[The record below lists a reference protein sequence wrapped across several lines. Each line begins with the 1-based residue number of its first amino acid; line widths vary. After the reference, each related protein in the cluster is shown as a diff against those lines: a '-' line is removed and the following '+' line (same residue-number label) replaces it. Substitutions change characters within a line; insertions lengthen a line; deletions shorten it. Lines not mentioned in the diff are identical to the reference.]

1 MFIDYIFQIITL
13 PLQIIRSST
22 IRPLQCKSQIVCIM
36 YVTSYF
42 LISAVKSGK
51 WAWLA
56 MDGDPIH
63 TTAEEQCQHMMRIL
77 TSVCI

>member
-1 MFIDYIFQIITL
+1 MY
-13 PLQIIRSST
+13 
-22 IRPLQCKSQIVCIM
+22 

-42 LISAVKSGK
+42 LISDVKSGK

-63 TTAEEQCQHMMRIL
+63 TTAEEQCQHMMGIL
-77 TSVCI
+77 TSVCIQLYIISVNLSYVYVKPM